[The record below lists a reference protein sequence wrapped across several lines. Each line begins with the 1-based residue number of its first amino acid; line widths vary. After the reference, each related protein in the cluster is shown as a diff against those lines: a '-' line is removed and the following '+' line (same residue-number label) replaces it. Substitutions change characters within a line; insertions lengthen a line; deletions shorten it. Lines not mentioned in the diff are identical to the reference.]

1 MFCEVFK
8 KLEYNTFFFDKKN
21 YFLIKNMGY
30 VYLIGEK
37 NKKGKYKIGSTRA
50 KDVNKRLKQLQT
62 GNSSEL
68 FIKESY
74 ETEHPF
80 KLEKMLHNRF
90 KSSNLIGEWFD
101 LSESDTE
108 AFKSVCEEKEKIIMS
123 LKNNP
128 FYFKD
133 KNIVP
138 MFNSNKHDVI
148 YSQEELIKEVQNMN
162 EKLKNGE
169 KIICELEHPLI

>member
-1 MFCEVFK
+1 
-8 KLEYNTFFFDKKN
+8 
-21 YFLIKNMGY
+21 MGY
-30 VYLIGEK
+30 VYLIGEMN
-37 NKKGKYKIGSTRA
+37 NKGRYKIGSTKA

-80 KLEKMLHNRF
+80 KLEKMLHNHF
-90 KSSNLIGEWFD
+90 KSSNLIGEWFE

-108 AFKSVCEEKEKIIMS
+108 AFRKVCEEKEKIISS

-128 FYFKD
+128 FYF
-133 KNIVP
+133 NTRIMP
-138 MFNSNKHDVI
+138 M
-148 YSQEELIKEVQNMN
+148 NMN
-162 EKLKNGE
+162 YDKPDRYGRVYDQEIMKT
-169 KIICELEHPLI
+169 LIEDF

>member
-1 MFCEVFK
+1 
-8 KLEYNTFFFDKKN
+8 
-21 YFLIKNMGY
+21 MGY
-30 VYLIGEK
+30 VYLIGEMD
-37 NKKGKYKIGSTRA
+37 NKGRYKIGSTKA

-80 KLEKMLHNRF
+80 KLEKMLHNHF
-90 KSSNLIGEWFD
+90 KSSNLIGEWFE

-108 AFKSVCEEKEKIIMS
+108 AFKRVCEEKEKIISS

-128 FYFKD
+128 FYF
-133 KNIVP
+133 NARIVP
-138 MFNSNKHDVI
+138 M
-148 YSQEELIKEVQNMN
+148 NMN
-162 EKLKNGE
+162 FDKPDRYGRVYDQETMKT
-169 KIICELEHPLI
+169 LIEDF

>member
-1 MFCEVFK
+1 
-8 KLEYNTFFFDKKN
+8 
-21 YFLIKNMGY
+21 MGY
-30 VYLIGEK
+30 VYLIGEMD
-37 NKKGKYKIGSTRA
+37 NKGRYKIGSTKA

-80 KLEKMLHNRF
+80 KLEKMLHNHF
-90 KSSNLIGEWFD
+90 KSSNLIGEWFE

-108 AFKSVCEEKEKIIMS
+108 AFKRVCEEKEKIISS

-128 FYFKD
+128 FYF
-133 KNIVP
+133 NARIVP
-138 MFNSNKHDVI
+138 M
-148 YSQEELIKEVQNMN
+148 NMN
-162 EKLKNGE
+162 FDKPDRYGRVYNQETMKT
-169 KIICELEHPLI
+169 LIEDF

>member
-1 MFCEVFK
+1 M
-8 KLEYNTFFFDKKN
+8 N
-21 YFLIKNMGY
+21 
-30 VYLIGEK
+30 
-37 NKKGKYKIGSTRA
+37 NKGRYKIGSTKA

-80 KLEKMLHNRF
+80 KLEKMLHNHF
-90 KSSNLIGEWFD
+90 KSSNLIGEWFE

-108 AFKSVCEEKEKIIMS
+108 AFKRVCEEKEKIISS

-128 FYFKD
+128 FYFNTRIMPIKMNYD
-133 KNIVP
+133 KPDRYGRVYDQETMKTLIE
-138 MFNSNKHDVI
+138 DVLG
-148 YSQEELIKEVQNMN
+148 ELD
-162 EKLKNGE
+162 
-169 KIICELEHPLI
+169 HPI

>member
-1 MFCEVFK
+1 
-8 KLEYNTFFFDKKN
+8 
-21 YFLIKNMGY
+21 MGY
-30 VYLIGEK
+30 VYLIGEMD
-37 NKKGKYKIGSTRA
+37 NKGRYKIGSTKT

-80 KLEKMLHNRF
+80 KLEKMLHNHF
-90 KSSNLIGEWFD
+90 KSSNLIGEWFE

-108 AFKSVCEEKEKIIMS
+108 AFKRVCEEKEKIISS

-128 FYFKD
+128 FYF
-133 KNIVP
+133 NTRIMP
-138 MFNSNKHDVI
+138 M
-148 YSQEELIKEVQNMN
+148 NMN
-162 EKLKNGE
+162 YDKPDRYGRVYNQETMKT
-169 KIICELEHPLI
+169 LIEDF

>member
-1 MFCEVFK
+1 
-8 KLEYNTFFFDKKN
+8 
-21 YFLIKNMGY
+21 MGY
-30 VYLIGEK
+30 VYLIGEMD
-37 NKKGKYKIGSTRA
+37 NKGRYKIGSTKA

-80 KLEKMLHNRF
+80 KLEKMLHNHF
-90 KSSNLIGEWFD
+90 KSSNLIGEWFE

-108 AFKSVCEEKEKIIMS
+108 AFKKVCEEKEKIISS

-128 FYFKD
+128 FYF
-133 KNIVP
+133 NTRIMP
-138 MFNSNKHDVI
+138 M
-148 YSQEELIKEVQNMN
+148 NMN
-162 EKLKNGE
+162 YDKLDRYGRVYDQETMKT
-169 KIICELEHPLI
+169 LIEDF